1 MPQTQTKWFNI
12 VFGFGSLIG
21 RLISGPLT
29 KPLLRRDRCKYLF
42 LTCLFL
48 YSLSSFL
55 VSLTIKFE
63 YLMSYMVFIGLLNGT
78 MTNLFFLVTLEVVGL
93 AGYPTACGIN
103 LAICG
108 LSYTTGPPLAGLL
121 YESFHNIK
129 YLLLTVSGTT
139 FLSAIVMAIIPC
151 VTPRRTYMLHQSDY
165 DFWRVYCHNPNISP
179 RVQRHRTV
187 FTVSEV
193 AVECQANENLA
204 LEKDENV
211 KTKTLALSV
220 SRTELLQSEEIP

>member
-108 LSYTTGPPLAGLL
+108 LSYTTGPPLAGTCAG
-121 YESFHNIK
+121 
-129 YLLLTVSGTT
+129 LLLV
-139 FLSAIVMAIIPC
+139 V
-151 VTPRRTYMLHQSDY
+151 
-165 DFWRVYCHNPNISP
+165 
-179 RVQRHRTV
+179 
-187 FTVSEV
+187 
-193 AVECQANENLA
+193 
-204 LEKDENV
+204 
-211 KTKTLALSV
+211 
-220 SRTELLQSEEIP
+220 